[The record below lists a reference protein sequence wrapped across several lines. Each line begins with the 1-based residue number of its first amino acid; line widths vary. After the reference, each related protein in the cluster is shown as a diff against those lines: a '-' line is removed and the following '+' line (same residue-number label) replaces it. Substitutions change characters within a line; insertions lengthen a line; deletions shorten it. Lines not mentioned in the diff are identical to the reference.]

1 MTRYVRTV
9 VVGGDLR
16 YKWAVKELRDRGLTV
31 KTWAVP
37 GEENGEKSLVETL
50 EGANLVLLPMKPF
63 QEECLVVGTET
74 LEAGLLPEILGQGAT
89 VIGGSIPVDLEAW
102 FQSQGLCC
110 VSLLEMEGYLLKNAA
125 VTAEGTVYLSLK
137 HMNRTLWGA
146 KVLLLGWGRI
156 GKFLGEKLHQL
167 GADVTVAVRR
177 EKQKTALTLQGY
189 GVEKLGQYRDLS
201 GYDLVVNTVPARVM
215 TEEQVE
221 RLNQDC
227 VIIELASLPG
237 GFPEGEK
244 GRVIMAQALP
254 GKTAPR
260 TAGENLAE
268 AVLEALMGE
277 RRTLE

>member
-1 MTRYVRTV
+1 M
-9 VVGGDLR
+9 
-16 YKWAVKELRDRGLTV
+16 
-31 KTWAVP
+31 
-37 GEENGEKSLVETL
+37 
-50 EGANLVLLPMKPF
+50 
-63 QEECLVVGTET
+63 
-74 LEAGLLPEILGQGAT
+74 
-89 VIGGSIPVDLEAW
+89 
-102 FQSQGLCC
+102 
-110 VSLLEMEGYLLKNAA
+110 
-125 VTAEGTVYLSLK
+125 
-137 HMNRTLWGA
+137 
-146 KVLLLGWGRI
+146 
-156 GKFLGEKLHQL
+156 
-167 GADVTVAVRR
+167 
-177 EKQKTALTLQGY
+177 
-189 GVEKLGQYRDLS
+189 
-201 GYDLVVNTVPARVM
+201 VNTVPARVM